1 MLKLCIKII
10 FFYFSPNFRV
20 WIGAFMRISSNE
32 SMDSRCKLINVDLHL
47 DEQSQPQE
55 DVLCLSF
62 KYSTTEIHAESC
74 DNIRSFV
81 CYNPRLGN
89 YSLTL
94 SLYKDTDNTQRLSVI
109 ILFLIIYAVEF

>member
-1 MLKLCIKII
+1 MLCIKII
-10 FFYFSPNFRV
+10 SFHFSSNLRV
-20 WIGAFMRISSNE
+20 WIGALLRISSNE
-32 SMDSRCKLINVDLHL
+32 SMDSRCKPLNVDLHL

-74 DNIRSFV
+74 SNNRAFV

-89 YSLTL
+89 YSLIL
-94 SLYKDTDNTQRLSVI
+94 SLRKALTTPRGVPLSI
-109 ILFLIIYAVEF
+109 RFKLHMP